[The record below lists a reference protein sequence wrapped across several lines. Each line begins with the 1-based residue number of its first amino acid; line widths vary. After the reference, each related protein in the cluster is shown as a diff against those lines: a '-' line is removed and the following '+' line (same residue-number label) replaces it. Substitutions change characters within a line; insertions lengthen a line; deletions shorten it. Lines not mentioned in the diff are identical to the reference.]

1 MDKNADRLALL
12 EEIEKTMDDYGTS
25 PETPDRG
32 NSYQTNNLDTFT
44 ENSRRML
51 NSEGAEQRDLE
62 SLQNWLD
69 GNACLARQESAYLD
83 APLDMVSLAPCKDSA
98 VSQLEVWVENKLIR
112 FYQNFRNNPQHNLS
126 VDPNVY
132 LYSGHLIRRIA
143 RAFLLVLITAL
154 LLLPVVICNL
164 ISGTSVRIVIIM
176 FSTITYLS
184 ILSGLTRSRT
194 MELVLAGATY
204 TTVLIV
210 FVSGSNGM

>member
-1 MDKNADRLALL
+1 MCRRFGTLRARILLLKQDRLSILEEKLEQIDRDEKSPLFLGKSRMDKNADRLALL

-112 FYQNFRNNPQHNLS
+112 FYQNFRNVWTHS
-126 VDPNVY
+126 
-132 LYSGHLIRRIA
+132 
-143 RAFLLVLITAL
+143 
-154 LLLPVVICNL
+154 
-164 ISGTSVRIVIIM
+164 
-176 FSTITYLS
+176 LS
-184 ILSGLTRSRT
+184 IRPR
-194 MELVLAGATY
+194 
-204 TTVLIV
+204 
-210 FVSGSNGM
+210 